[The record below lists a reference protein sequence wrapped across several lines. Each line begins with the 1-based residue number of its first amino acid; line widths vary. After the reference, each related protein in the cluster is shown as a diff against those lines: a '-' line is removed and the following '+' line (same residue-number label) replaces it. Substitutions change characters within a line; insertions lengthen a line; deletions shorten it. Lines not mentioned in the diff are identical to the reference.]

1 MQKLIFVAFLL
12 LWETSYSQD
21 TLSFRDKSIIVASTA
36 TNATVMAVH
45 DGDSYKVKMDNGETK
60 WIRLWGVDCPEVI
73 SNHINK
79 NQPYGVQSANTI
91 RQLIKGKRV
100 IVDSVTTDIYDRDVC
115 KVWYDTINLTD
126 YILLNGLGWWYNN
139 SKVKPKVLD
148 YLKAYQTQAQDSK
161 LGLWGLPGRKT
172 RPDKWRKS
180 NWRD

>member
-79 NQPYGVQSANTI
+79 NQPYGVQSVNTI

-100 IVDSVTTDIYDRDVC
+100 IVDSVTTD
-115 KVWYDTINLTD
+115 
-126 YILLNGLGWWYNN
+126 
-139 SKVKPKVLD
+139 
-148 YLKAYQTQAQDSK
+148 YLS
-161 LGLWGLPGRKT
+161 
-172 RPDKWRKS
+172 
-180 NWRD
+180 